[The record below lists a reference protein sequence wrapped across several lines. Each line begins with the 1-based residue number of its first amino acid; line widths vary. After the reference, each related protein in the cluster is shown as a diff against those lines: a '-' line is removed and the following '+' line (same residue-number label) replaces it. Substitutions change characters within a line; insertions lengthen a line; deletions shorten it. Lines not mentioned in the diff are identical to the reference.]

1 MKKFLSVALVL
12 SLALSLAA
20 CKSGSKYKKADKKM
34 ISAAENCF
42 DAAEMTTKQKR
53 NAIKKNL
60 RVADTTF
67 GDGAYLHLTSD
78 DLEDMDYEEDKFN
91 SDEIKVSNM
100 TMFAK
105 VDGDV
110 DQVYATIAEMKNEE
124 FAQDLYDYYYELQ
137 DLDKVKKKVRQAD
150 EAEIGYND
158 DEDDRFAYIVQ
169 MEGYVDAGYLHI
181 DGKIVTVVQFTGTED
196 GDLVEEFYDFMREAD
211 YEDMEVLLKGE

>member
-1 MKKFLSVALVL
+1 MKKVLSVALVL
-12 SLALSLAA
+12 FMACSLAG
-20 CKSGSKYKKADKKM
+20 CKSESKYKKADKKM
-34 ISAAENCF
+34 INAAENCF
-42 DAAEMTTKQKR
+42 DAAEMTTKQ
-53 NAIKKNL
+53 N
-60 RVADTTF
+60 
-67 GDGAYLHLTSD
+67 
-78 DLEDMDYEEDKFN
+78 LEDMDYGEDKFN

-110 DQVYATIAEMKNEE
+110 DQVYATIVEMKNEE

-169 MEGYVDAGYLHI
+169 MEGYVGAGYLHI
-181 DGKIVTVVQFTGTED
+181 DGKIVTVVQFTGAED
-196 GDLVEEFYDFMREAD
+196 GDLLEEFYDFMREAD

>member
-1 MKKFLSVALVL
+1 M
-12 SLALSLAA
+12 
-20 CKSGSKYKKADKKM
+20 
-34 ISAAENCF
+34 
-42 DAAEMTTKQKR
+42 
-53 NAIKKNL
+53 
-60 RVADTTF
+60 
-67 GDGAYLHLTSD
+67 
-78 DLEDMDYEEDKFN
+78 
-91 SDEIKVSNM
+91 
-100 TMFAK
+100 
-105 VDGDV
+105 
-110 DQVYATIAEMKNEE
+110 
-124 FAQDLYDYYYELQ
+124 Q